1 MNRHIDA
8 WDLIVVGGGTAGIV
22 AAKTA
27 ACLGARVL
35 LIERHKTGGDCLWTG
50 CVPSKSILA
59 VAHIAAVAKSGAH
72 MGITIPCATIN
83 FSAVM
88 NYVRS
93 AITEI
98 APQDSPEALRTA
110 GITVIHGN
118 AFFTSFNSLSIDGVP
133 HHFAKAVIATGAAP
147 TVPAIPGLRE
157 SNYLTSENIW
167 ELEELPTKLVIVG
180 AGSIGCELGQ
190 AFSRLGS
197 EVTLID
203 GAERILPRE
212 DESASRFL
220 TNQLNS
226 EGIKIL
232 TSAKVKSIETDDLGR
247 GRILF
252 DLPNVESENIAFDR
266 ILIAIGRSPRAT
278 GLGLENAGVEISKQ
292 GFVVTSKSLRTTNRN
307 IWAAGDITGHPQ
319 FTHVAGIHGST
330 AASNAVLGLSRK
342 AETSIIPRVTFT
354 DPEVA
359 AVGLSTTLSNPQLRI
374 LERPNSDVD
383 RAITESR
390 QNGTTKIV
398 VDSKGRIVGGMSVG
412 PRAGEIL
419 AEITLAVRMGLKTRD
434 LASTIHPYP
443 TYGDGLWNIAI
454 ADFRH
459 QLMAPNV
466 KVIIK
471 ILRGIVKIKS
481 LIPQNQRHGRK
492 K

>member
-1 MNRHIDA
+1 MNRHPEA

-27 ACLGARVL
+27 AGLGARVL

-59 VAHIAAVAKSGAH
+59 VAHIAAVAKLGRH
-72 MGITIPCATIN
+72 MGITIPNATIN
-83 FSAVM
+83 FPAVM
-88 NYVRS
+88 NYVKS
-93 AITEI
+93 AIAEI
-98 APQDSPEALRTA
+98 APQDSPEVLGSA

-118 AFFTSFNSLSIDGVP
+118 AFFTSLNSISIDGVA
-133 HHFAKAVIATGAAP
+133 HQFVKALIATGAAP
-147 TVPAIPGLRE
+147 TIPAIPGLRE
-157 SNYLTSENIW
+157 SNYLTSENVW

-190 AFSRLGS
+190 AFNRLGS

-203 GAERILPRE
+203 SAGRILPRE

-220 TNQLNS
+220 TNQLTS

-232 TSAKVKSIETDDLGR
+232 TSAKVQRIETDALGQ
-247 GRILF
+247 GHILF
-252 DLPNVESENIAFDR
+252 DIPNIEGENIAFDR
-266 ILIAIGRSPRAT
+266 ILIAIGRSPRTT
-278 GLGLENAGVEISKQ
+278 GLGLDNAGVEISKQ

-319 FTHVAGIHGST
+319 FTHVAGIHAST

-342 AETSIIPRVTFT
+342 AETSTIPRVTFT

-359 AVGLSTTLSNPQLRI
+359 AVGLSTTENNPKFRI
-374 LERPNSDVD
+374 LERPNSEVD

-398 VDSKGRIVGGMSVG
+398 VDSKGRIVGGMTVG

-419 AEITLAVRMGLKTRD
+419 AEITLAMRLGLKTRD

-454 ADFRH
+454 ADFRN
-459 QLMAPNV
+459 QLSAPNMKFV
-466 KVIIK
+466 IK
-471 ILRGIVKIKS
+471 ILREIAKFKS
-481 LIPQNQRHGRK
+481 ILTQNQLHGRK